1 MPAPSA
7 AGTGPA
13 APNRPA
19 AGRSA
24 AGLPAA
30 DWSAAQYTLFEDERT
45 RPVRDLL
52 AAVPTRPDRVLR
64 AVDLGCGPGN
74 STALLIER
82 YPAAAVIG
90 LDSSADMLDAACRR
104 LPGIGFLRGDIAAWR
119 AETPYDVILSNA
131 ALQWV
136 PDHAALLPRLAGMLA
151 PGGSLVV
158 QMPDNHDE
166 PSHALMRAVAAEAPW
181 AAALAD
187 AASARTPIGRAE
199 WYYALLR
206 PVCTRVDIWRTTYFH
221 VLGGGVRGDG
231 ADAVVEWVRGTG
243 LRPFLA
249 PLGDEARDGFL
260 ARYRA
265 LVAQAYPPQPDGA
278 VLLPFPRLFIVATR

>member
-1 MPAPSA
+1 MTPPPRADGS
-7 AGTGPA
+7 GP
-13 APNRPA
+13 
-19 AGRSA
+19 G
-24 AGLPAA
+24 
-30 DWSAAQYTLFEDERT
+30 WSATQYALFEEERT

-52 AAVPTRPDRVLR
+52 AAVPARPERVLR

-74 STALLIER
+74 STAVLIDR
-82 YPAAAVIG
+82 YPAAVVNG
-90 LDSSADMLDAACRR
+90 VDSSPDMLDAACRR

-119 AETPYDVILSNA
+119 AETQCDVILSNA

-136 PDHAALLPRLAGMLA
+136 PDHATLLPRLAGMLA
-151 PGGSLVV
+151 PGGSLAV

-181 AAALAD
+181 AAALEGVAAARGPIARAD
-187 AASARTPIGRAE
+187 
-199 WYYALLR
+199 WYYRLLR
-206 PVCTRVDIWRTTYFH
+206 PVCARVDIWRTTYVH
-221 VLGGGVRGDG
+221 ALGGG

-249 PLGDEARDGFL
+249 PLDDAARAGFL

-265 LVAQAYPPQPDGA
+265 LVAAAYPRQPDGA